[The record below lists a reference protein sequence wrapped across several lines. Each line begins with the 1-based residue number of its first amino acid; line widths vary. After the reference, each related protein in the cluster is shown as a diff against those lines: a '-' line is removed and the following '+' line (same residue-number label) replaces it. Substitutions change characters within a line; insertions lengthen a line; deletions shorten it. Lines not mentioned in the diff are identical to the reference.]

1 MPSPSTLSF
10 DSKSPSIA
18 CSLRNVSIAFGA
30 QEILHDISAAI
41 AEGEFIGIFGPNGAG
56 KSTLMQAL
64 LGLCPVRKGIIQLF
78 GQAPGQNNNSI
89 GYLPQTRSGFEN
101 TALSARALVA
111 AVQRGERWG
120 IPWSSSSSRKAV
132 DRALELA
139 GASHYADRPFSILSG
154 GEKKRVMLAQTLLDE
169 PKLLILDE
177 PLANLDP
184 KNQMLLVDCV
194 AQIKKETGTT
204 ILFIAHDVNPL
215 LHVMDRVMYLA
226 GGNAS
231 LGTID
236 DVITS
241 KSLSELYGMPI
252 HVAKSEGRLFIVN
265 AESNVTET
273 ACHHC

>member
-1 MPSPSTLSF
+1 MPSPSTLPF
-10 DSKSPSIA
+10 DSNSRSIA

-30 QEILHDISAAI
+30 QEVLHDISAEI
-41 AEGEFIGIFGPNGAG
+41 ATGEFIGIFGPNGAG

-64 LGLCPVRKGIIQLF
+64 LGLCPVRKGLIHLF
-78 GQAPGQNNNSI
+78 GKPPGHNNSSI

-120 IPWSSSSSRKAV
+120 IPWPSSSSRKAV
-132 DRALELA
+132 EQALELA
-139 GASHYADRPFSILSG
+139 GAAHDADRPFSILSG
-154 GEKKRVMLAQTLLDE
+154 GEKKRVMLAQTLLDK
-169 PKLLILDE
+169 PNLLILDE

-194 AQIKKETGTT
+194 ARIKKETGAT

-215 LHVMDRVMYLA
+215 LHVMDRVLYLA

-231 LGTID
+231 LGTVD
-236 DVITS
+236 EVITS
-241 KSLSELYGMPI
+241 KSLSELYGIPI